1 MRFNPSPSALFYL
14 PDPWNTA
21 YHHSPMTRQRKTQ
34 LANMTDYDS
43 RQYGSPGW
51 PRRHD
56 NFATGSVPPTPSS
69 APFVN
74 GPITGEPAAYSS
86 TNVQH
91 NHPTV
96 HQYAQPDPKT
106 MQQMPNSYASAEEP
120 ESVTNQEEFTNRV
133 RLFDGPALINF
144 TGNLYENRGR
154 QFLQLFPGQETP
166 ATANVSSLGQ
176 DFSNQI
182 WPWNTIPQQ
191 HRQVSFSDNSIQSIG
206 AVHGHLKRPW
216 GYFDGPGPDVLPFET
231 GGQSLEPP
239 TKPSSSWSVPGE
251 NTGLKSFENAI
262 DQRRASQR
270 SSADLDP
277 SVNSYPYQ
285 HDLSLQSPIL
295 APSHHQGLHQ
305 PILTPQTAARSQ
317 KRLSSVPGLNKSTS
331 LYPHTRSIG
340 KTKRKRK
347 DETTKTRKLTA
358 DGKVHANKVRKISA
372 CPACKK
378 SHTKVL

>member
-1 MRFNPSPSALFYL
+1 MPLFYL

-51 PRRHD
+51 AD
-56 NFATGSVPPTPSS
+56 NFATGSVPPTTSS

-74 GPITGEPAAYSS
+74 GPITGKPAAYSS
-86 TNVQH
+86 ANIQY
-91 NHPTV
+91 NNPTV
-96 HQYAQPDPKT
+96 HQYAQPEAKT

-120 ESVTNQEEFTNRV
+120 PQRQPGAPESVTNQEESTSRI
-133 RLFDGPALINF
+133 RLFYAPASSNF
-144 TGNLYENRGR
+144 AGKLYENRGR
-154 QFLQLFPGQETP
+154 QSLQLFPGQKKP

-176 DFSNQI
+176 DFYNQT
-182 WPWNTIPQQ
+182 WSWNTIPQQ

-206 AVHGHLKRPW
+206 AVHGHLKDPW
-216 GYFDGPGPDVLPFET
+216 GSSDGPRPDVLPFGT
-231 GGQSLEPP
+231 GDQSLEPP
-239 TKPSSSWSVPGE
+239 M
-251 NTGLKSFENAI
+251 
-262 DQRRASQR
+262 
-270 SSADLDP
+270 
-277 SVNSYPYQ
+277 NSY
-285 HDLSLQSPIL
+285 LSLQSPIL

-305 PILTPQTAARSQ
+305 PILTPQIAARSQ

-331 LYPHTRSIG
+331 FYPHARSIASNDYPNHPKDTANEEDVHALG

-358 DGKVHANKVRKISA
+358 EGKVHANKVRRKGA
-372 CPACKK
+372 CFACKK
-378 SHTKVL
+378 SHTKV

>member
-1 MRFNPSPSALFYL
+1 
-14 PDPWNTA
+14 
-21 YHHSPMTRQRKTQ
+21 MTRQRKTQ

-43 RQYGSPGW
+43 RQYGSPGL

-56 NFATGSVPPTPSS
+56 NFATGSVPPTPSL

-86 TNVQH
+86 ANIQY

-96 HQYAQPDPKT
+96 HQYAQPEVKT
-106 MQQMPNSYASAEEP
+106 MQQMPNSYASAEEQPGAP
-120 ESVTNQEEFTNRV
+120 ESVTNQEEFTSRV
-133 RLFDGPALINF
+133 RLSYAPASSNF
-144 TGNLYENRGR
+144 ARKLYENRGR
-154 QFLQLFPGQETP
+154 QSLQLFPGQKNP

-176 DFSNQI
+176 DFYNQT
-182 WPWNTIPQQ
+182 WSWNTIPQQ

-206 AVHGHLKRPW
+206 AVHGHLKKPW
-216 GYFDGPGPDVLPFET
+216 GSSDGPGPDVLPFGT
-231 GGQSLEPP
+231 GDQSLEPL
-239 TKPSSSWSVPGE
+239 TKPSSSWSFPGE
-251 NTGLKSFENAI
+251 NTGLKSFENSI
-262 DQRRASQR
+262 DQRRVSQL

-295 APSHHQGLHQ
+295 APSHHQGL
-305 PILTPQTAARSQ
+305 
-317 KRLSSVPGLNKSTS
+317 LSSVPGLNKSTS
-331 LYPHTRSIG
+331 FCPHARSIASNDYPNHPKDIAKEDVHALR

-358 DGKVHANKVRKISA
+358 EGKVHANKVRREGA
-372 CPACKK
+372 CFACKK
-378 SHTKVL
+378 GHTKVL